1 MSRTAVNWVLGAVLA
16 SLVALDWFGARDF
29 GETNW
34 TWLPNMERTARYNA
48 FEPNPNFADGLTLQ
62 PPPAGTIPRGM
73 APFPFEATP
82 QDAIRAALTLKN
94 PIDATADP
102 AALERGTTLFARF
115 CQPCHG
121 PGGAGDGPVAK
132 RGFPPPPSLS
142 AEHARL
148 MQDGQV
154 FHVITL
160 GQGNMPGYAAQI
172 DPDDRWRIVLAMRKL
187 QGQAPAPAAAAS
199 AAPAPTPAQGQT
211 AAPAPTTP

>member
-1 MSRTAVNWVLGAVLA
+1 MKRTLLNWSLGAVLA
-16 SLVALDWFGARDF
+16 GLIALDWFGARDF
-29 GETNW
+29 RRPNYEI
-34 TWLPNMERTARYNA
+34 LPNMAHAPRYNA

-94 PIDATADP
+94 PIDPAADP
-102 AALERGTTLFARF
+102 AALTRGATLFTRF

-121 PGGAGDGPVAK
+121 PGGAGDGPIAK
-132 RGFPPPPSLS
+132 RGFPPPPSLT

-148 MQDGQV
+148 MQDGQA

-172 DPDDRWRIVLAMRKL
+172 DPDDRWRIVLAMRRIQG
-187 QGQAPAPAAAAS
+187 QGQAPAPT
-199 AAPAPTPAQGQT
+199 APASTPAPGQT
-211 AAPAPTTP
+211 ATPAPTTP